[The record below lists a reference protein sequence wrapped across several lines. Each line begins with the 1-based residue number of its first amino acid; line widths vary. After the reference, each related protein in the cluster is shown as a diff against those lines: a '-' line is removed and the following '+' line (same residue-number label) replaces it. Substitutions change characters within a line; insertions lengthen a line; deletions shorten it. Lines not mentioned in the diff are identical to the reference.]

1 MGSIRFSSNHTYTRL
16 HAQITQEAGAFT
28 VNVQLLNHQKQEER
42 AWGEE
47 NAPSIE
53 IASGMIDS
61 IVEHF
66 GIKQKCISV
75 RIVMD
80 NFKDGTFH

>member
-1 MGSIRFSSNHTYTRL
+1 MGSIRFSSNHRYTRL
-16 HAQITQEAGAFT
+16 HARITQEAGAFT
-28 VNVQLLNHQKQEER
+28 VSVQLLNHQKQEER

-61 IVEHF
+61 LAEHF
-66 GIKQKCISV
+66 RIGQNCISV
-75 RIVMD
+75 RILMD